1 MAVQAK
7 MRCTGRHEL
16 AEFGAVGEPSKVI
29 VTLQPVADQEE
40 KYKSW
45 SKWTPCGELRLEITN
60 PEAFKQLELGKVYDV
75 VLSPEP

>member
-1 MAVQAK
+1 MAVRAK

-16 AEFGAVGEPSKVI
+16 AEFGAESTPSKVI
-29 VTLQPVADQEE
+29 VSLQAVADQNE

-60 PEAFKQLELGKVYDV
+60 PDAFKQFELGKVYDV
-75 VLSPEP
+75 DLTLEA